1 MSAAIIVILLFFWL
15 VGVVTA
21 HTFGGLL
28 HLLFL
33 LALVV
38 FVINLLTPK
47 RAA

>member
-1 MSAAIIVILLFFWL
+1 MSVAIIVILLVFWL

-33 LALVV
+33 AALVV
-38 FVINLLTPK
+38 FVINLVSRK
-47 RAA
+47 RIA